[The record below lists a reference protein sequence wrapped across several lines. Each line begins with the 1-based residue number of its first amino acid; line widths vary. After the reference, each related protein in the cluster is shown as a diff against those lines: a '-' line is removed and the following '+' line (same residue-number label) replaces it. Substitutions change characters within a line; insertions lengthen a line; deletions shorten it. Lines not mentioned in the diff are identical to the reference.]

1 MTLYRKVPWLP
12 IYREVTVSCPDTNQI
27 LSLDRAESH
36 RKAIGR
42 IEWGIGFLLA
52 GTLLSAALKQVGFQQ
67 IGNYVAG
74 LGIATI
80 IHGMITAQIMEHWLL
95 ASIGVL
101 ILCCGIGVYLFRNK
115 GFSVDKNTFKKL
127 NKKKDNV

>member
-1 MTLYRKVPWLP
+1 MP
-12 IYREVTVSCPDTNQI
+12 IYRKVTVSCPDTGQI
-27 LSLDRAESH
+27 LSLNRVESH
-36 RKAIGR
+36 RKALKR
-42 IEWGIGFLLA
+42 VEWGVGLLLA

-67 IGNYVAG
+67 IGNYIAG
-74 LGIATI
+74 LGIATV
-80 IHGMITAQIMEHWLL
+80 IHGMITAQIIEHWLL

-127 NKKKDNV
+127 IKKKDNV